1 MSETDKAAQ
10 TRTTRPALDVLDRD
24 QDRLLYTGDTR
35 RNPPIEPLSDGFE
48 TYWSV
53 LTWYQAASVRTLGH
67 VDRVLEPSDIMP
79 LSSILEHL
87 FVTRE
92 TSEGRYVRM
101 RVVEAMNDACD
112 LAYKQFRERA
122 NERVEDE
129 QGGTWKDVDPDSE
142 RNPLMRPA
150 FRRLDR
156 SQAGALIELWGGFE
170 DREAVGRWVRSLAA
184 PTNGETPEGF
194 LAEIVSSPTLLEAL
208 LDQESPEA
216 KMTRYRFAVG
226 ALLPPFLSAARTLN
240 GGERTDS
247 SGKTHGAWNS

>member
-1 MSETDKAAQ
+1 MSEPTTQ
-10 TRTTRPALDVLDRD
+10 SRTTRPALDVLDRD

-35 RNPPIEPLSDGFE
+35 RDPPIEPLADGFS

-53 LTWYQAASVRTLGH
+53 LTWYQAAGIRTLGH
-67 VDRVLEPSDIMP
+67 VEAVLEPSDIMP
-79 LSSILEHL
+79 LSSILEYL
-87 FVTRE
+87 FATE
-92 TSEGRYVRM
+92 DAPEGRYVRM
-101 RVVEAMNDACD
+101 RIVESLSDGCD

-122 NERVEDE
+122 NERVENE
-129 QGGTWKDVDPDSE
+129 EGSTWKEVDPDSE

-156 SQAGALIELWGGFE
+156 SQAGALIELWDGFE
-170 DREAVGRWVRSLAA
+170 DRESIGRWVRSLAA

-194 LAEIVSSPTLLEAL
+194 LTEIVSSPPLLDAL
-208 LDQESPEA
+208 LDTESRAA